1 MLPSIDDPGRLTPD
15 ARRRELAAIL
25 ARGILRMHLARQ
37 REAEMPT
44 PGPAEHA
51 PDPSHKEVDV
61 SGTTRPC
68 ET

>member
-1 MLPSIDDPGRLTPD
+1 MPHSLDDPENLTPD

-37 REAEMPT
+37 L
-44 PGPAEHA
+44 GAEHA
-51 PDPSHKEVDV
+51 PEPSDKEVDV